1 MTVRP
6 NFPNLYLSLP
16 HTCSYI
22 PQRLASTLF
31 MDPQYPITSEL
42 YGDFN
47 RHGFRRSGDL
57 IYRPHCRECSACI
70 PVRIPVQ
77 QFLPT
82 RGQRRTWK
90 KNQDLSVTVS
100 EPRFSQEH
108 FELFLRYQDMR
119 HPGSS
124 MGSPNP
130 DKYMRFLVGRQINTQ
145 FAEMRC
151 GDQLLGVAVIDL
163 LPDGLSA
170 VYTFYDPDVAARGLG
185 VYAILWQI
193 AHTHTLNLPWLY
205 LGYWIKE
212 SPKMAYKTN
221 YRPLEAYQNGHW
233 RGLTTEEITSVQPPE
248 P

>member
-1 MTVRP
+1 MTSRP

-16 HTCSYI
+16 HSCSYL

-57 IYRPHCRECSACI
+57 IYRPHCRDCTACI
-70 PVRIPVQ
+70 PVRIPVNA
-77 QFLPT
+77 FVPT

-90 KNQDLSVTVS
+90 KNLDLEIRIIEPQFRQD
-100 EPRFSQEH
+100 H
-108 FELFLRYQDMR
+108 FDLFLRYQELR

-130 DKYMRFLVGRQINTQ
+130 EKYMRFLVGRQIQTK
-145 FAEMRC
+145 FVDIRDGER
-151 GDQLLGVAVIDL
+151 LLGVAVIDL

-170 VYTFYDPDVAARGLG
+170 VYTFFEPELQARGLG
-185 VYAILWQI
+185 VFAVLWEI
-193 AHTHTLNLPWLY
+193 EYTRGLGLPWLY

-212 SPKMAYKTN
+212 SPKMAYKMN
-221 YRPLEAYQNGHW
+221 YRPLEYYQNGRW
-233 RGLTTEEITSVQPPE
+233 SELEV
-248 P
+248 